1 MKDESKYLKELSTE
15 QDQRPISFSKWW
27 LAFSGIMFVSVVVL
41 SLILMFFQKTILDTS
56 VLITAITISG
66 SIFGTNLCWYS
77 KKATS
82 ENVYKLRMHMYHDTV
97 QLRLYFNEEIL
108 KMKHQYG
115 VGDEEIY
122 DNDNRGE
129 IDEMMEEA
137 LGSMKNRLDQDQE
150 DADTPTEY
158 QQY

>member
-27 LAFSGIMFVSVVVL
+27 LVFTGIMFVSIVIL

-108 KMKHQYG
+108 KMKQQYG

-150 DADTPTEY
+150 DADTNTEY